1 MPAILRECG
10 DTKGGDGRRRFSRFW
25 EWRIL
30 QDLNQYIVES
40 LPSIDA
46 ISAELSEAIKRTR
59 KLFAAIPFRE
69 RADAWGY
76 RVLDDNAERDRNEP
90 PAPGRLSQSTVSM
103 IVAALLPREDTT
115 EFFASSGVAWRAATT
130 DKEVDGILAKRATAA
145 LKLLD
150 KAWELGRRTSPYLK
164 STTYGYND
172 ILSLSWHYDVFRS
185 PAARGI
191 ASAADIV
198 KDCEKLLLDRA
209 ADYVKADTSYLAI
222 CSAFRD
228 GSTPIASDG
237 RVGDSSYIL
246 LRFVRCL
253 KCLALARRGVEPK
266 IRSAL
271 ARASKRLQSKLHDQL
286 SLAEITDSRFDP
298 AELAFCLE
306 GLLLLKPEQVEHR
319 LFDRVIAVLSKAQEQ
334 SAYWRSETP
343 IVIQQRG
350 HVLFPIGVEVARSL
364 LNSITLF
371 AKSVSAPRM
380 RQEIRPEHLTV
391 LKRYWAWLKSRQT
404 AIKRKNELLHGWHS
418 EHINDPDLVHT
429 WETSQILEFLIG
441 FKSILAAHIAD
452 QLLAASRLDVRY
464 PKPPIDWSD
473 VVKDYEP
480 YDQDPHDI
488 YRQIGVDFVDDR
500 KSGQAPRYWSML
512 LYGPP
517 GTGKSTVAENLGD
530 CLNGPVITVTVSDF
544 LGEGE
549 SRMESRVK
557 NIFTVIERQSGA
569 IVLFDEMDQ
578 FLLDRDSKLFREQDS
593 VFQFLTPGMLT
604 KFAKLRKSE
613 SVIFIVAT
621 NYEERI
627 DPAIKRA
634 GRIDRHYL
642 VLPPDNARRMKIMLG
657 DKNCGRLV
665 ERATDNEK
673 RTVLEASCLLA
684 YTDIKRAAAHAERL
698 AEFKTSLR
706 RANRNIQF
714 SSMKGRFADS
724 RSRGLEKEVEAIIGL
739 IDEAQVKTMK
749 SVCDW
754 DGNGDFRNFIESLP
768 HDSPTRKLHDKL
780 DEAKE
785 ARIRKARRKSRS
797 GSRTAK
803 SRKR

>member
-1 MPAILRECG
+1 M
-10 DTKGGDGRRRFSRFW
+10 
-25 EWRIL
+25 

-59 KLFAAIPFRE
+59 QLFATIPFRDNT
-69 RADAWGY
+69 DAWGY
-76 RVLDDNAERDRNEP
+76 RVLDDNAEKDRREP
-90 PAPGRLSQSTVSM
+90 PAPEKLSQSTVSM
-103 IVAALLPREDTT
+103 IVAAVLPREDSI
-115 EFFASSGVAWRAATT
+115 EFFASSGVVWRAPTA
-130 DKEVDGILAKRATAA
+130 DKDVDGILAERALAA
-145 LKLLD
+145 LKLLERAW
-150 KAWELGRRTSPYLK
+150 KAGKRRSPYLK

-172 ILSLSWHYDVFRS
+172 VLSLSWHYDVFRS
-185 PAARGI
+185 AAAKDI
-191 ASAADIV
+191 SSAPGIV
-198 KDCEKLLLDRA
+198 KDCERLLLRRA
-209 ADYVKADTSYLAI
+209 ADYVKVDTSYLAI

-228 GSTPIASDG
+228 ASTPTSSDG

-253 KCLALARRGVEPK
+253 KCLALSRKGVEPK

-306 GLLLLKPEQVEHR
+306 GLLLLKPEQIDHR
-319 LFDRVIAVLSKAQEQ
+319 LFERVISVLSKAQEQ

-364 LNSITLF
+364 LNSIMLF

-380 RQEIRPEHLTV
+380 RQEIRHEYLTV

-404 AIKRKNELLHGWHS
+404 VIKRKNEMLRGWHS
-418 EHINDPDLVHT
+418 EHINDSDLVHT
-429 WETSQILEFLIG
+429 WESSQILEFLIG
-441 FKSILAAHIAD
+441 FKSILTAHIAD
-452 QLLAASRLDVRY
+452 QLLAASRLEVRY
-464 PKPPIDWSD
+464 PKPPIDWGD
-473 VVKDYEP
+473 VVEDYEP
-480 YDQDPHDI
+480 YKRDPHDI
-488 YRQIGVDFVDDR
+488 YRQIGVDFVEDR
-500 KSGQAPRYWSML
+500 KSGKAPKYWSML

-517 GTGKSTVAENLGD
+517 GTGKSTIAENLGD

-634 GRIDRHYL
+634 GRIDKHYL
-642 VLPPDNARRMKIMLG
+642 VLPPDNARRTKIML
-657 DKNCGRLV
+657 DDENSSPLV
-665 ERATDNEK
+665 QGATVDQRK
-673 RTVLEASCLLA
+673 ALLEASCLLA
-684 YTDIKRAAAHAERL
+684 YTDIKRAAAHA
-698 AEFKTSLR
+698 ASIADFDTSLR

-724 RSRGLEKEVEAIIGL
+724 KSRGLEKEVEGIIRV
-739 IDEAQVKTMK
+739 IDEAQVKPMK
-749 SVCDW
+749 SECDW
-754 DGNGDFRNFIESLP
+754 EGNGDFRNFIESLP
-768 HDSPTRKLHDKL
+768 NDSRTRKLHDDL
-780 DEAKE
+780 DAAKE
-785 ARIRKARRKSRS
+785 SRIYKTASARPRKVSRKSRS
-797 GSRTAK
+797 RSRAAR